1 MKAFA
6 PLILALVAVSCASA
20 HGPFFATAR
29 LNRLPD
35 FVRMQPT
42 ILAVEPLAGAALLRD
57 GGPVTSP
64 ELAIA
69 RAVLRTNPR
78 VTPMTALHLAVRTT
92 DAARGTRLPPEFL
105 AATLL
110 QESAYDAAAVSSAG
124 AIGIAQFMPSTAAG
138 MGIDPR
144 DPDEAIGGAAR
155 LLSDYVGAYD
165 GRYDDNYSAAL
176 AAYNA
181 GPGAVEKYR
190 GVPPYPETR
199 EYIAIIFERWA
210 RIRSYERPPRDS
222 RH

>member
-1 MKAFA
+1 
-6 PLILALVAVSCASA
+6 
-20 HGPFFATAR
+20 
-29 LNRLPD
+29 
-35 FVRMQPT
+35 MQPSS
-42 ILAVEPLAGAALLRD
+42 IAFEPLAGAAPLHD
-57 GGPVTSP
+57 GGALRFP

-69 RAVLRTNPR
+69 RAVLHTNPR
-78 VTPMTALHLAVRTT
+78 VDPTTALHLAVQTT
-92 DAARGTRLPPEFL
+92 DAARAGGLPPEFL

-110 QESAYDAAAVSSAG
+110 QESAYDAGALSSAG

-144 DPDEAIGGAAR
+144 DPDAAIGAAAR
-155 LLSDYVGAYD
+155 LLNDYVTAYR
-165 GRYDDNYSAAL
+165 GRYVDNYAAAL

-181 GPGAVEKYR
+181 GPGAVAKYR

-199 EYIAIIFERWA
+199 DYIDTIFQRWA